1 MNRESCNG
9 AITAATHKQG
19 NHPPADR
26 RSSQRVSLCAGTAT
40 VPLRWK
46 KTSNDRGPRVHD

>member
-9 AITAATHKQG
+9 AITATTHKRG

-26 RSSQRVSLCAGTAT
+26 RSSLRV
-40 VPLRWK
+40 VV
-46 KTSNDRGPRVHD
+46 RGHGDGAVALEENQ